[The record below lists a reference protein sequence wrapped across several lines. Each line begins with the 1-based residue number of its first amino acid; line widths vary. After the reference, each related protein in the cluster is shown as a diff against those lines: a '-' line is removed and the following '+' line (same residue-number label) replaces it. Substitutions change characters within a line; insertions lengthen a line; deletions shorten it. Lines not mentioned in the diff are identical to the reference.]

1 MESDD
6 ILDQSQENQVDS
18 IDIRDLLDVA
28 NAKVFDDDHDLIS
41 KTKNFEKVASFFDLI
56 KSDTVAE
63 PESVESDFTNSTTQE
78 EDTGDDNDSA
88 DQEKGGM
95 DQEKAVSSDQH
106 ENQKAEDL
114 TEDSQEID
122 EKSEENASVKNMD
135 VEETI
140 EEHSENQ
147 EEFEPINVLEQSN
160 DTAKKNDESAEDS
173 EVSSMENSEEY
184 QRGYQDAIKEFEST
198 LLSEKQSISDFGK
211 TLLSVRDDAAVL
223 IEELIKEKVIEISSD
238 FLGKSISEIPE
249 DFMKK
254 VKDVTGSILSSSK
267 EIIVEFNEIDAAAL
281 KENLSFDELPM
292 RIREVTDLGRG
303 EFRMIVGKS
312 RYEQRI
318 SD

>member
-63 PESVESDFTNSTTQE
+63 PESVESDFTNLTTQE
-78 EDTGDDNDSA
+78 EDTGDDSDSV
-88 DQEKGGM
+88 DQEKDGI
-95 DQEKAVSSDQH
+95 DHEKAVSSDQN
-106 ENQKAEDL
+106 ENQKAENL

-147 EEFEPINVLEQSN
+147 EEFEPINVLEQSK
-160 DTAKKNDESAEDS
+160 DSAKKNDESAEDS

-254 VKDVTGSILSSSK
+254 VKDVTSSILSSSK

>member
-88 DQEKGGM
+88 DQEKDGI

-122 EKSEENASVKNMD
+122 EKSEENSSVKNMD

-147 EEFEPINVLEQSN
+147 EEFEPINVIEKSN
-160 DTAKKNDESAEDS
+160 DSAKKNDESAEDS

-254 VKDVTGSILSSSK
+254 VKDVAGSILSSSK

>member
-78 EDTGDDNDSA
+78 EDTGDDNDSV
-88 DQEKGGM
+88 DQEKGGI
-95 DQEKAVSSDQH
+95 DQEKAVSSDYN

-114 TEDSQEID
+114 PEDSQETD
-122 EKSEENASVKNMD
+122 EKSEEIASVKNMD
-135 VEETI
+135 IEETI

-147 EEFEPINVLEQSN
+147 EEFEPTNVFEQST
-160 DTAKKNDESAEDS
+160 DTTTKNDESLENS
-173 EVSSMENSEEY
+173 EISSIENSEEY

-254 VKDVTGSILSSSK
+254 VKDVTSSILSSSK
-267 EIIVEFNEIDAAAL
+267 EIIVEFNEIDAVAL

-292 RIREVTDLGRG
+292 KIREVTDLGRG

>member
-78 EDTGDDNDSA
+78 EDTGDDNDSV
-88 DQEKGGM
+88 DQEKGGI

-160 DTAKKNDESAEDS
+160 DTTKKNDESPEDS
-173 EVSSMENSEEY
+173 EVSSVENSEEY

>member
-78 EDTGDDNDSA
+78 EDTGDDDDSA
-88 DQEKGGM
+88 DQEKGGI

-160 DTAKKNDESAEDS
+160 DTAKKNEESAEDS

>member
-63 PESVESDFTNSTTQE
+63 PESVESDLTNSTSNTE
-78 EDTGDDNDSA
+78 EDDNGVENDA
-88 DQEKGGM
+88 VY
-95 DQEKAVSSDQH
+95 QEKAVSSDQH

-114 TEDSQEID
+114 PEDSQEID
-122 EKSEENASVKNMD
+122 EKSEENASAKNMD

-140 EEHSENQ
+140 EEHSVNQ

-160 DTAKKNDESAEDS
+160 DSAKKNDESAEDS

>member
-41 KTKNFEKVASFFDLI
+41 KTKNFEKVSSFFDLI

-63 PESVESDFTNSTTQE
+63 PESVESDLTNSTSNTE
-78 EDTGDDNDSA
+78 EDDNGVENDA
-88 DQEKGGM
+88 VY
-95 DQEKAVSSDQH
+95 QEKAVSSDQH

-140 EEHSENQ
+140 VEHSENQ

-160 DTAKKNDESAEDS
+160 DTTKKNDESPEDS
-173 EVSSMENSEEY
+173 EVSSVENSEEY

-254 VKDVTGSILSSSK
+254 VKDVTSSILSSSK

>member
-63 PESVESDFTNSTTQE
+63 PESVESDFTNSTSQE
-78 EDTGDDNDSA
+78 EDTGDDNDSV
-88 DQEKGGM
+88 DQEKDGI

-122 EKSEENASVKNMD
+122 EKSEQNASVENMD

-160 DTAKKNDESAEDS
+160 NSAKTNDESAEDS
-173 EVSSMENSEEY
+173 EISSMENSEEY

>member
-28 NAKVFDDDHDLIS
+28 NAKAFDDDHDLIS

-78 EDTGDDNDSA
+78 EDTGDDNDSV
-88 DQEKGGM
+88 DQEKGGV

-106 ENQKAEDL
+106 ENQKAKDL

-147 EEFEPINVLEQSN
+147 EEFEPINVLEQPN

>member
-63 PESVESDFTNSTTQE
+63 PESVESDLTNSTSNTE
-78 EDTGDDNDSA
+78 EDDNGVENDA
-88 DQEKGGM
+88 VY
-95 DQEKAVSSDQH
+95 QEKAVSSDQH

-114 TEDSQEID
+114 PEDSQEID
-122 EKSEENASVKNMD
+122 EKSEENASAKNMD

-140 EEHSENQ
+140 EEHSVNQ

>member
-63 PESVESDFTNSTTQE
+63 PESVESDLTNSTSNTE
-78 EDTGDDNDSA
+78 EDDNGVENDA
-88 DQEKGGM
+88 VY
-95 DQEKAVSSDQH
+95 QEKAVSSDQH

>member
-78 EDTGDDNDSA
+78 EDTGDDNDSV
-88 DQEKGGM
+88 DQEKGGI

-135 VEETI
+135 VEETL

>member
-78 EDTGDDNDSA
+78 EDTGDDNDSV
-88 DQEKGGM
+88 DQEKDGI

-106 ENQKAEDL
+106 ENQKAKDL

-122 EKSEENASVKNMD
+122 ENSEENSSVKNMD
-135 VEETI
+135 VEEAI

-147 EEFEPINVLEQSN
+147 EEFEPINVIEKSN
-160 DTAKKNDESAEDS
+160 DSAKKNDESAEDS
-173 EVSSMENSEEY
+173 EASSMENSEEY

-254 VKDVTGSILSSSK
+254 VKDVAGSILSSSK

>member
-63 PESVESDFTNSTTQE
+63 PESVESDFTNSTSQE
-78 EDTGDDNDSA
+78 EDTGDDNDSV
-88 DQEKGGM
+88 DQEKDGI

-114 TEDSQEID
+114 IENSQEID
-122 EKSEENASVKNMD
+122 EKSEENSSVKNMD

-147 EEFEPINVLEQSN
+147 EEFEPINVIETSN
-160 DTAKKNDESAEDS
+160 DSAKKNDESADDS
-173 EVSSMENSEEY
+173 EASSMENSEEY

-198 LLSEKQSISDFGK
+198 LSSEKQSISDFGK

-238 FLGKSISEIPE
+238 FLGKSISEMPE

-254 VKDVTGSILSSSK
+254 VKDVSGSILSSSK

>member
-63 PESVESDFTNSTTQE
+63 PESVESDFTNSTSQE
-78 EDTGDDNDSA
+78 EDTGDDNDSV
-88 DQEKGGM
+88 DQEKDGI

-114 TEDSQEID
+114 TKDSQEID
-122 EKSEENASVKNMD
+122 EKSEENSSVKNMD

-147 EEFEPINVLEQSN
+147 EEFEPINVIETSN
-160 DTAKKNDESAEDS
+160 DSAKKNDESADDS
-173 EVSSMENSEEY
+173 EASSMENSEEY

-238 FLGKSISEIPE
+238 FLGKSISEMPE

-254 VKDVTGSILSSSK
+254 VKDVSGSILSSSK

>member
-78 EDTGDDNDSA
+78 EDTGDDNDRA
-88 DQEKGGM
+88 DQEKGGI

-254 VKDVTGSILSSSK
+254 VKDVTSSILSSSK

>member
-63 PESVESDFTNSTTQE
+63 PESVESDFTNSTSQE
-78 EDTGDDNDSA
+78 EDTGDDNDSV
-88 DQEKGGM
+88 DQEKGGI

-114 TEDSQEID
+114 TKDSQEID
-122 EKSEENASVKNMD
+122 EKSEENSSVKNMD

-147 EEFEPINVLEQSN
+147 EEFEPINVMEKSN
-160 DTAKKNDESAEDS
+160 DSAKKNDESAEDS
-173 EVSSMENSEEY
+173 EASSMENSEEY

-211 TLLSVRDDAAVL
+211 TLLSVRNDAAVL
-223 IEELIKEKVIEISSD
+223 IEELIKEKVIEISNE

-292 RIREVTDLGRG
+292 KIREVTDLGRG

>member
-63 PESVESDFTNSTTQE
+63 PESVESDFTNSTSQE
-78 EDTGDDNDSA
+78 EDTGDDNDSVV
-88 DQEKGGM
+88 QEKDGI

-122 EKSEENASVKNMD
+122 EKSEENSSVKNMD

-147 EEFEPINVLEQSN
+147 EEFEPINVIEKSN
-160 DTAKKNDESAEDS
+160 DSAKKNDESAGDS
-173 EVSSMENSEEY
+173 EASSMENSEEY

-254 VKDVTGSILSSSK
+254 VKDVAGSILSSSK

>member
-63 PESVESDFTNSTTQE
+63 PESVESDFTNSTSQE
-78 EDTGDDNDSA
+78 EDTGDDNDSV
-88 DQEKGGM
+88 DQEKDGI

-114 TEDSQEID
+114 TKDSQEID
-122 EKSEENASVKNMD
+122 EKSEENSSVKNMD

-147 EEFEPINVLEQSN
+147 EEFEPINVIETSN
-160 DTAKKNDESAEDS
+160 DSAKKNDESAEDS
-173 EVSSMENSEEY
+173 EASSMENSEEY

-238 FLGKSISEIPE
+238 FLGKSISEMPE

-254 VKDVTGSILSSSK
+254 VKDVSGSILSSSK

>member
-88 DQEKGGM
+88 DQEKGGI
-95 DQEKAVSSDQH
+95 DQEKAVSSNQH

-140 EEHSENQ
+140 VEHSENQ

>member
-78 EDTGDDNDSA
+78 EDTGDDNDSV
-88 DQEKGGM
+88 DQEKGGI
-95 DQEKAVSSDQH
+95 DQEKAVSTDQH

>member
-63 PESVESDFTNSTTQE
+63 PESVESDFTNSTSQE
-78 EDTGDDNDSA
+78 KDTGDDNDSV
-88 DQEKGGM
+88 DQEKDGI

-122 EKSEENASVKNMD
+122 EKSEENSSVKNMD

-147 EEFEPINVLEQSN
+147 EEFEPINVIETSN
-160 DTAKKNDESAEDS
+160 DSAKKNDESAEDS
-173 EVSSMENSEEY
+173 EASSMENSEEY

-238 FLGKSISEIPE
+238 FLGKSISEMPE

-254 VKDVTGSILSSSK
+254 VKDVSGSILSSSK

>member
-63 PESVESDFTNSTTQE
+63 PESVESDFTNSTSQE
-78 EDTGDDNDSA
+78 EDTGDDNDSV
-88 DQEKGGM
+88 DQEKDGI

-122 EKSEENASVKNMD
+122 EKSEENSSVKNMD

-147 EEFEPINVLEQSN
+147 EEFEPINVIEKSN
-160 DTAKKNDESAEDS
+160 DSAKKNDESAEDS
-173 EVSSMENSEEY
+173 EASSMENSEEY

-238 FLGKSISEIPE
+238 FLGKSISEMPE

-254 VKDVTGSILSSSK
+254 VKDVSGSILSSSK

>member
-41 KTKNFEKVASFFDLI
+41 KTKSFEKVASFFDLI

-78 EDTGDDNDSA
+78 EDTGDDNDSV
-88 DQEKGGM
+88 DQEKGGV

>member
-63 PESVESDFTNSTTQE
+63 PESVESDFTNSTSQE
-78 EDTGDDNDSA
+78 EDTGDDNDSV
-88 DQEKGGM
+88 DQEKDGI

-122 EKSEENASVKNMD
+122 EKSEENSSVKNMD

-147 EEFEPINVLEQSN
+147 EEFEPINVIETSN
-160 DTAKKNDESAEDS
+160 DSAKKNDESADDS
-173 EVSSMENSEEY
+173 EASSMENSEEY

-198 LLSEKQSISDFGK
+198 LSSEKQSISDFGK

-223 IEELIKEKVIEISSD
+223 IEELIKEKVIEISSE
-238 FLGKSISEIPE
+238 FLGKAISEMPE

-254 VKDVTGSILSSSK
+254 VKDVSGSILSSSK

-281 KENLSFDELPM
+281 KENLSSDELPM

>member
-88 DQEKGGM
+88 DQEKGGI

-140 EEHSENQ
+140 VEHSENQ

-281 KENLSFDELPM
+281 KENLSLDELPM
-292 RIREVTDLGRG
+292 KIREVTDLGRG

-318 SD
+318 AD

>member
-78 EDTGDDNDSA
+78 EDAGDDNDSV
-88 DQEKGGM
+88 DQEKGGI

-160 DTAKKNDESAEDS
+160 DNAIKNDESAEDS

>member
-63 PESVESDFTNSTTQE
+63 PESVESDFTNSTSQE
-78 EDTGDDNDSA
+78 EDTGDDNDSV
-88 DQEKGGM
+88 DQEKDGI

-122 EKSEENASVKNMD
+122 EKSEENSSVKNMD

-147 EEFEPINVLEQSN
+147 EEFEPINVIEKSN
-160 DTAKKNDESAEDS
+160 DSAKKNDESAEDS
-173 EVSSMENSEEY
+173 EASSMENSEEY

>member
-78 EDTGDDNDSA
+78 EDTGDDNDSV
-88 DQEKGGM
+88 

-122 EKSEENASVKNMD
+122 E
-135 VEETI
+135 
-140 EEHSENQ
+140 
-147 EEFEPINVLEQSN
+147 
-160 DTAKKNDESAEDS
+160 
-173 EVSSMENSEEY
+173 
-184 QRGYQDAIKEFEST
+184 
-198 LLSEKQSISDFGK
+198 
-211 TLLSVRDDAAVL
+211 
-223 IEELIKEKVIEISSD
+223 
-238 FLGKSISEIPE
+238 
-249 DFMKK
+249 
-254 VKDVTGSILSSSK
+254 
-267 EIIVEFNEIDAAAL
+267 
-281 KENLSFDELPM
+281 
-292 RIREVTDLGRG
+292 
-303 EFRMIVGKS
+303 
-312 RYEQRI
+312 
-318 SD
+318 

>member
-28 NAKVFDDDHDLIS
+28 NAKVFDDDHELIS

-63 PESVESDFTNSTTQE
+63 PESVESDLTNSTSNSE
-78 EDTGDDNDSA
+78 KDDNGVENDA
-88 DQEKGGM
+88 VY
-95 DQEKAVSSDQH
+95 QEKAVSSDQH
-106 ENQKAEDL
+106 ENQKSEDL
-114 TEDSQEID
+114 PEDRQEID

-160 DTAKKNDESAEDS
+160 DSAKKNDESAEDS

-223 IEELIKEKVIEISSD
+223 IEELIKEKVIEISND
-238 FLGKSISEIPE
+238 FLGKSISELPE

>member
-63 PESVESDFTNSTTQE
+63 PESVESDFTNSSTQE
-78 EDTGDDNDSA
+78 EDTGDDNDSV
-88 DQEKGGM
+88 DQEKGGI

>member
-6 ILDQSQENQVDS
+6 ILDQSQKNQIDS

-56 KSDTVAE
+56 KS
-63 PESVESDFTNSTTQE
+63 ESVEELESIESDLTNSTSNIE
-78 EDTGDDNDSA
+78 EDDNGVENDDVDR
-88 DQEKGGM
+88 ET
-95 DQEKAVSSDQH
+95 VISSDQQ
-106 ENQKAEDL
+106 ENQKVEDL
-114 TEDSQEID
+114 PEDSQEID
-122 EKSEENASVKNMD
+122 DKSEENASVKNID
-135 VEETI
+135 VKETI

-160 DTAKKNDESAEDS
+160 DTTKKNDESPEDS
-173 EVSSMENSEEY
+173 EVSSVENSEEY

-223 IEELIKEKVIEISSD
+223 IEELIKEKVIEISND

-292 RIREVTDLGRG
+292 KIREVTDLGRG

>member
-6 ILDQSQENQVDS
+6 ILDQSQKNQIDS

-56 KSDTVAE
+56 KSESAE
-63 PESVESDFTNSTTQE
+63 EPKSIESDLTNSTSNIE
-78 EDTGDDNDSA
+78 EDDNGVENDDVDR
-88 DQEKGGM
+88 ET
-95 DQEKAVSSDQH
+95 VISSDQQ
-106 ENQKAEDL
+106 ENQKVEDL
-114 TEDSQEID
+114 PEDSQEID
-122 EKSEENASVKNMD
+122 DKSEENASVKNID

-160 DTAKKNDESAEDS
+160 DTTKKNDESPEDS
-173 EVSSMENSEEY
+173 EVSSVENSEEY

-249 DFMKK
+249 DFMNK
-254 VKDVTGSILSSSK
+254 VKNVTGSILSSSK

-292 RIREVTDLGRG
+292 KIREVTDLGRG

>member
-63 PESVESDFTNSTTQE
+63 PESVESDFTNSTSQE
-78 EDTGDDNDSA
+78 KDTGDDNDSV
-88 DQEKGGM
+88 DQEKDGI

-122 EKSEENASVKNMD
+122 EKSEENSSVKNMD

-147 EEFEPINVLEQSN
+147 EEFEPINVRETSN
-160 DTAKKNDESAEDS
+160 DSAKKNDESAEDS
-173 EVSSMENSEEY
+173 EASSMENSEEY

-198 LLSEKQSISDFGK
+198 LSSEKQSISDFGK

-238 FLGKSISEIPE
+238 FLGKSISEMPE

-254 VKDVTGSILSSSK
+254 VKDVSGSILSSSK